1 MGVPPAMSP
10 PVAAAYPMRGGI
22 APTKA
27 PKTRTRAST
36 QRYRHN
42 RLKLKQM
49 IWREMAA
56 NTVIRRVG

>member
-10 PVAAAYPMRGGI
+10 PVAAAYPIRGGI

-27 PKTRTRAST
+27 PKTTTRTHTHRC
-36 QRYRHN
+36 RHN
-42 RLKLKQM
+42 RVKLKDM
-49 IWREMAA
+49 IWREMTA